1 MAWGWAWALA
11 LLLALPAHSDEG
23 PQEWAELYEARL
35 LDSADNATETTAFN
49 LQSLLNRLSPGD
61 PLYGQVAYWL
71 AHAYLCLDERTRAHE
86 ALQIAAEAPE
96 TRDAALALQAQIDSI
111 ERTVQRLPLSASMDK
126 GPGPFVHSWLFG
138 DRGWLESGTPE
149 GDSDPALRWA
159 TIVQDRHDD
168 QISLYL
174 APSAGGLAR
183 IKLRLRAEN
192 FPAYLRILVEDA
204 HGREFATDP
213 FSVPTGAWLPV
224 DLDRRSF
231 HSTDPTTPR
240 ARPGTALRAL
250 HVHDV
255 TTYLSSD
262 RGPRVVWIDDL
273 TLE

>member
-1 MAWGWAWALA
+1 MPGAWVLA
-11 LLLALPAHSDEG
+11 LLLALPVRADEG

-35 LDSADNATETTAFN
+35 LDSADAATETTAFN
-49 LQSLLNRLSPGD
+49 LQSLLNRLNPSD

-71 AHAYLCLDERTRAHE
+71 AHAYVCLDEHAQAHE
-86 ALQIAAEAPE
+86 ALAIAAEAPDS
-96 TRDAALALQAQIDSI
+96 RDAALALQAQIDSI
-111 ERTVQRLPLSASMDK
+111 ERTIKRLPLRADMDND
-126 GPGPFVHSWLFG
+126 PGPFVHSWLFG
-138 DRGWLESGTPE
+138 DRGWLELGTPQGE
-149 GDSDPALRWA
+149 QDQALRWA

-168 QISLYL
+168 QISLHL
-174 APSAGGLAR
+174 GPGATGLEHIAMNL
-183 IKLRLRAEN
+183 KAEN
-192 FPAYLRILVEDA
+192 FPAFVRVLLEDA

-213 FSVPTGAWLPV
+213 FPVPTDSWLPV

-240 ARPGTALRAL
+240 ARPAAAVRVL

-273 TLE
+273 SLE